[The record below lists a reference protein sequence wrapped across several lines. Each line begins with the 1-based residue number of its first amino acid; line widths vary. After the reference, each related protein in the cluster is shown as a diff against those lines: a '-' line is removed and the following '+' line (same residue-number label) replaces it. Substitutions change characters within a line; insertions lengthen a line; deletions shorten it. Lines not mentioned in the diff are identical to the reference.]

1 MKKILPFLTICITV
15 LILSKTVVAGDLQSN
30 MNISENIKITNSQL
44 SQMNLYLDPNTIT
57 TKSKLAYSS
66 CKKLQPKFS
75 LSTEKIY
82 AIKYFVNNCK
92 SYNNMA
98 YILNAKDLQIIIDE
112 QAPTQVLV
120 PAETQVSNETQVPA
134 ETKAPVQTQAATKA
148 KVITE
153 PQITPPIQATTPIQ
167 AATSAPKS
175 DSLNSVSAG
184 SNFNAFQ
191 KKVIDIVNK
200 ERATAGLGTL
210 AENADSDKIATLK
223 SEDMVK
229 LNYFSHTSPTY
240 GSPFEMLTH
249 FNISYTAAGENIAYG
264 QSTPD
269 DVMTAWMNSPGH
281 RANILNSNYTQIG
294 VGIALKA
301 NGQLVWT
308 QTFTRP

>member
-1 MKKILPFLTICITV
+1 MKKILPFLTICITS
-15 LILSKTVVAGDLQSN
+15 LILAKTVAAGDLQSN
-30 MNISENIKITNSQL
+30 MKIPENIKITNTQL

-57 TKSKLAYSS
+57 TKSKLSYSC
-66 CKKLQPKFS
+66 CKQLQPKYS
-75 LSTEKIY
+75 LSSEKMC
-82 AIKYFVNNCK
+82 AIKYLVNNCE

-98 YILNAKDLQIIIDE
+98 YILNAKDLQVITE
-112 QAPTQVLV
+112 TQAPNLAQSTD
-120 PAETQVSNETQVPA
+120 ETKVSNETQ
-134 ETKAPVQTQAATKA
+134 AATKE

-153 PQITPPIQATTPIQ
+153 TQASPPTQVTPTTQAPTTQATVPTQ
-167 AATSAPKS
+167 GATSAPAS
-175 DSLNSVSAG
+175 DNLNNVNTS
-184 SNFNAFQ
+184 SNFREFQ
-191 KKVIDIVNK
+191 KKVIEIVNK
-200 ERATAGLGTL
+200 ERVKAGLISL

-249 FNISYTAAGENIAYG
+249 FNIKYSAAGENIAYG

-269 DVMTAWMNSPGH
+269 EVMTAWMNSPGH
-281 RANILNSNYTQIG
+281 RANILNSNFTQIG